1 MVITQQFLEAEVK
14 SLETEMQKAQLFFTQ
29 AQATISAYKML
40 VAKINEPEP
49 EKQDAPNPTD
59 NP

>member
-49 EKQDAPNPTD
+49 ETQNAPDPAYNS
-59 NP
+59 